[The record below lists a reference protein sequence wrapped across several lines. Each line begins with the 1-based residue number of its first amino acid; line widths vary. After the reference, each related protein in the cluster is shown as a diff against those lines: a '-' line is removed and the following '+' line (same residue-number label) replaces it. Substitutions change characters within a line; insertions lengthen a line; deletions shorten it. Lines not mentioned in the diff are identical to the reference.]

1 MHVNER
7 LAATVKAAGLTLHD
21 YLNKLYSKHGYH
33 QETVINLQMEGSE
46 GMAAMQRLMT
56 SFRTKPMTSLA
67 GIPVAQIRDY
77 ADLTVRDMRVA
88 EPMNAAAISKIHGPI
103 GNLVIMDLAESGN
116 YVAVR
121 PSERNP
127 RSSCMYSRDC
137 HPQSR

>member
-1 MHVNER
+1 MSE
-7 LAATVKAAGLTLHD
+7 LAATVKAAGITLHD

-77 ADLTVRDMRVA
+77 SDLTVRDMRSSA
-88 EPMNAAAISKIHGPI
+88 PMCAAALSRS
-103 GNLVIMDLAESGN
+103 MD
-116 YVAVR
+116 
-121 PSERNP
+121 
-127 RSSCMYSRDC
+127 RSAIWSSWIWLK
-137 HPQSR
+137 QATT